1 MSTPGLELWSAF
13 GVPGLADSRAQPRG
27 LAALQPIKTGT
38 PDSPTR
44 VSQQEYSRTDDEKQ
58 LQRSRSRI
66 ERLDLLRSLTI
77 SRSRSVSACSTC
89 LRTHARASIVVSTTV
104 LLLPEFPQTSLRMT
118 RWSSCSTTFRSLFV
132 HHVCGPYFR
141 RGQHVAGDTATAPLR
156 GCRIVELFDVSLLAA
171 PAGALLAIV
180 AAVRF
185 RSGWS
190 LLLPSSG
197 A

>member
-1 MSTPGLELWSAF
+1 MLSASQAWRIHALNHVDLLPF
-13 GVPGLADSRAQPRG
+13 SPSRPARRTLPPACRN
-27 LAALQPIKTGT
+27 K
-38 PDSPTR
+38 
-44 VSQQEYSRTDDEKQ
+44 EYSRTDDEKQ